1 MMKSFKR
8 LLNADEG
15 TILTEALIVVPF
27 VTIFAVGI
35 LEFGNVFWQR
45 HLLEVGVRDAA
56 RYWSRC
62 KPSFNPCSVTI
73 ARNFAFFGNPDGTG
87 PLRVP
92 NWYGDVALTITPLE
106 PPVEPDETDLVVV
119 TGETIYAASP
129 LVSMLRIGDVA
140 ISYSHQQRY
149 IGW

>member
-1 MMKSFKR
+1 MKGLKQFRK
-8 LLNADEG
+8 AEEG

-62 KPSFNPCSVTI
+62 KPTFNPCSI
-73 ARNFAFFGNPDGTG
+73 ENARNFAFFGNPEGTG
-87 PLRVP
+87 PMRVP
-92 NWYGDVALTITPLE
+92 YWSGDEQLTITPTT
-106 PPVEPDETDLVVV
+106 PPVEPDETDLIVV
-119 TGETIYAASP
+119 TGTATYAASP
-129 LVSMLRIGDVA
+129 LISMLRIGDVTM
-140 ISYSHQQRY
+140 SYTHQQRY
-149 IGW
+149 FGW